1 MLNVQI
7 VDDSLFIRKS
17 LKKILESDGEFNII
31 HEASSVSEAI
41 ANFKLAEPDL
51 IITDIQLIE
60 SNGIEF
66 IEWVMKTKPKPIIV
80 LSGEINS
87 QDKIYYKAV
96 ELGVIDFIK
105 KDPTEITG
113 IIRLK
118 TTIINSLQSVGKI
131 NSSKQIPVETKLES
145 KNLEKSESQL
155 ILIGTSTGGPQVIEQ
170 LLVGLD
176 STVPFPILI
185 VQHMPIGF
193 TEAFA
198 NRLNGL
204 CRIKVTELNTQSE
217 LLGGNVYIGRAGF
230 HFNVV
235 MRNGKLTGI
244 NNAEPN
250 DTLHIPS
257 VDELF
262 FSAKKLNNVM
272 IHAFLLTGMG
282 SDGAKGLLELRK
294 NGHRTYTQ
302 LSTECVVDGMPRSA
316 REMGASM
323 REMKIRDIQHYISN
337 LHHNSVIS

>member
-17 LKKILESDGEFNII
+17 LKKILESDGEFKII
-31 HEASSVSEAI
+31 HESSSVSEAI

-51 IITDIQLIE
+51 IITDIQLLE

-66 IEWVMKTKPKPIIV
+66 IEWVMNSNPKPIIV
-80 LSGEINS
+80 LSGEINHH
-87 QDKIYYKAV
+87 DKIYYKAV

-105 KDPTEITG
+105 KDPAEITG

-118 TTIINSLQSVGKI
+118 TTIINSLQTVGRKSNSKLASADSVPD
-131 NSSKQIPVETKLES
+131 SKS
-145 KNLEKSESQL
+145 HEKPEHQL
-155 ILIGTSTGGPQVIEQ
+155 IAIGTSTGGPQVIEQ
-170 LLVGLD
+170 LLSGLD
-176 STVPFPILI
+176 SNVPFPVLI
-185 VQHMPIGF
+185 VQHMPAGF

-198 NRLNGL
+198 NRLNSL
-204 CRIKVTELNTQSE
+204 CRIKVSELNVPTE
-217 LLGGNVYIGRAGF
+217 LLGGNVYIGKAGF
-230 HFNVV
+230 HFNVA
-235 MRNGKLTGI
+235 MRNGKLIGI
-244 NNAEPN
+244 PNIEPK
-250 DTLHIPS
+250 DSLHIPS

-262 FSAKKLNNVM
+262 FSVKKLNNVM

-323 REMKIRDIQHYISN
+323 REMKIKEIQQYISGLRRN
-337 LHHNSVIS
+337 

>member
-17 LKKILESDGEFNII
+17 LKKILESDGEFKII
-31 HEASSVSEAI
+31 HESSSVSEAI

-51 IITDIQLIE
+51 IITDIQLLE

-66 IEWVMKTKPKPIIV
+66 IEWVMKSNPKPIIV
-80 LSGEINS
+80 LSGEINHH
-87 QDKIYYKAV
+87 DKIYYKAV

-105 KDPTEITG
+105 KDPAEITG

-131 NSSKQIPVETKLES
+131 NISKQNSAEKTHEIKTPEKL
-145 KNLEKSESQL
+145 ESQL
-155 ILIGTSTGGPQVIEQ
+155 IVIGTSTGGPQVIEQ

-185 VQHMPIGF
+185 VQHMPVGF

-204 CRIKVTELNTQSE
+204 CKLNVSELNSTTELI
-217 LLGGNVYIGRAGF
+217 GGNVYIGKAGF
-230 HFNVV
+230 HFNVGN
-235 MRNGKLTGI
+235 RNGMLTGI
-244 NNAEPN
+244 PNSEPK
-250 DTLHIPS
+250 DSLHIPS

-262 FSAKKLNNVM
+262 FSVKKLNNVM

-302 LSTECVVDGMPRSA
+302 LSIECVVDGMPRSA

-323 REMKIRDIQHYISN
+323 REMKIKEIQQYISN
-337 LHHNSVIS
+337 LRRN